1 MAEKRLKKNISFSPN
16 EKDIYDFLGEVPNAS
31 ALIKK
36 LVLNHM
42 IKIGYYKSLEE
53 RAVKI
58 CKEDIK
64 NSNSKKEYEK
74 EIAELIEK
82 IFHII
87 NTNKS

>member
-42 IKIGYYKSLEE
+42 IEIGYYKSLEE
-53 RAVKI
+53 REVKI
-58 CKEDIK
+58 YKEDFK
-64 NSNSKKEYEK
+64 SCNSKKESEK
-74 EIAELIEK
+74 EVAELIEK